1 MRAALFITCLDDTL
15 FPDVGIATVRV
26 LERLGVQ
33 VEFPVE
39 QTCCG
44 QMHFNTGYG
53 HELQPLVRRFA
64 DTFGDAPAIVTP
76 SGSCATM
83 VVKHYGRLARRHGD
97 EGLAAE
103 VESVAGRVHELSRFL
118 VDVLGVED
126 LSARFPH
133 RVTYH
138 ASCHATRGMHVGD
151 APLRLLRAVDGI
163 DLVELPEA
171 TTCCGFGGTFAV
183 KNPALSSAMLTDKIA
198 RVLATEAEVLTAPDS
213 SCLMH
218 IGGGLRRLHAGVRV
232 MHLAEILAANGG
244 AS

>member
-15 FPDVGIATVRV
+15 FPEVGIATVRI
-26 LERLGVQ
+26 LERLGVE

-53 HELQPLVRRFA
+53 HELLPLVRRFA

-76 SGSCATM
+76 SGSCAAM
-83 VVKHYGRLARRHGD
+83 VVEQYARLARRLGD
-97 EGLAAE
+97 ERLAAE
-103 VESVAGRVHELSRFL
+103 VEAVAGRVHELSRFL
-118 VDVLGVED
+118 VEVLGMED
-126 LSARFPH
+126 VGARFAH

-198 RVLATEAEVLTAPDS
+198 HLLATEAEVLTAPDS

-232 MHLAEILAANGG
+232 MHFAEILDSGVA
-244 AS
+244 